1 VVPSCPPLLMGDAT
15 LGLPRSCAYPGCPE
29 VVTGAPRCP
38 THTVSNTQRTGSR
51 ARKVAAK
58 MKAEQ
63 PWCSS
68 CGSPGTAANPLT
80 IDHIIPLS
88 RGGTNARE
96 NKTVL
101 CYRCNR
107 LKSDAVGPSAPI
119 QTTNDNTIVIA

>member
-1 VVPSCPPLLMGDAT
+1 MGDAT
-15 LGLPRSCAYPGCPE
+15 LSLPRSCAYPGCPE
-29 VVTGAPRCP
+29 TVMGTPRCP

-51 ARKVAAK
+51 ARKAAAR

-107 LKSDAVGPSAPI
+107 LKSDAVGTVVPVASDDH
-119 QTTNDNTIVIA
+119 NIVIA

>member
-1 VVPSCPPLLMGDAT
+1 MS
-15 LGLPRSCAYPGCPE
+15 LPRSCAVPSCPE
-29 VVTGAPRCP
+29 VVVGTPRCP
-38 THTVSNTQRTGSR
+38 THTVPPAMRKGSR
-51 ARKVAAK
+51 NRKVAAQ

-88 RGGTNARE
+88 KGGTNARE
-96 NKTVL
+96 NKCVL

-107 LKSDAVGPSAPI
+107 AKSDAVGS
-119 QTTNDNTIVIA
+119 TVTVNDDGPGIVIA

>member
-1 VVPSCPPLLMGDAT
+1 M
-15 LGLPRSCAYPGCPE
+15 R
-29 VVTGAPRCP
+29 
-38 THTVSNTQRTGSR
+38 NGSR
-51 ARKVAAK
+51 NRKVAAQL
-58 MKAEQ
+58 KAQQ

-107 LKSDAVGPSAPI
+107 LKSDALGPNVPAG
-119 QTTNDNTIVIA
+119 DDRDRDHGIVIA

>member
-1 VVPSCPPLLMGDAT
+1 MS
-15 LGLPRSCAYPGCPE
+15 LPRSCAYEGCPE
-29 VVTGAPRCP
+29 VVVGTPRCP
-38 THTVSNTQRTGSR
+38 AHTVSNTQRTGSR
-51 ARKVAAK
+51 ARKVAAR

-80 IDHIIPLS
+80 IDHIVPLS

-96 NKTVL
+96 NKMVL

-107 LKSDAVGPSAPI
+107 LKSDAIGSVPT

>member
-1 VVPSCPPLLMGDAT
+1 
-15 LGLPRSCAYPGCPE
+15 
-29 VVTGAPRCP
+29 
-38 THTVSNTQRTGSR
+38 
-51 ARKVAAK
+51 

-96 NKTVL
+96 NKMVL

-107 LKSDAVGPSAPI
+107 LKSDAITAIV
-119 QTTNDNTIVIA
+119 TNDDHDHGIVIA